1 MDSVIYFVQMMMM
14 ICSAKQVAH
23 RLHPQPP
30 SSGVGEK
37 ILLFLII
44 DAEGCGVPHLISTVQ
59 HTPGM

>member
-1 MDSVIYFVQMMMM
+1 MDRVIYFVLVMLRYSQ
-14 ICSAKQVAH
+14 KWVAH
-23 RLHPQPP
+23 WLRPQPP
-30 SSGVGEK
+30 SSSVGEK

>member
-1 MDSVIYFVQMMMM
+1 MMRY
-14 ICSAKQVAH
+14 SEKWVA
-23 RLHPQPP
+23 RWLHPQPP
-30 SSGVGEK
+30 SSSVGEK

>member
-1 MDSVIYFVQMMMM
+1 MDSVIYSVEMMMRR
-14 ICSAKQVAH
+14 SEKQVAR

-30 SSGVGEK
+30 SSSVGEK

>member
-1 MDSVIYFVQMMMM
+1 MDSIIYVVQLMMMR
-14 ICSAKQVAH
+14 CSEERVAFQ
-23 RLHPQPP
+23 PQPP
-30 SSGVGEK
+30 SSSVGEK

>member
-1 MDSVIYFVQMMMM
+1 MDSIIYVVQLMMMR
-14 ICSAKQVAH
+14 CSEKRVAFQ
-23 RLHPQPP
+23 LQPQPP
-30 SSGVGEK
+30 FSSVGEK

>member
-1 MDSVIYFVQMMMM
+1 MDSIIYVVQLMMMR
-14 ICSAKQVAH
+14 CSEEQVAFQ
-23 RLHPQPP
+23 PQPP
-30 SSGVGEK
+30 SSRVGEK

>member
-1 MDSVIYFVQMMMM
+1 MDSVIYFLQMMMR
-14 ICSAKQVAH
+14 CSEKRVAC

-30 SSGVGEK
+30 SSSIGEK